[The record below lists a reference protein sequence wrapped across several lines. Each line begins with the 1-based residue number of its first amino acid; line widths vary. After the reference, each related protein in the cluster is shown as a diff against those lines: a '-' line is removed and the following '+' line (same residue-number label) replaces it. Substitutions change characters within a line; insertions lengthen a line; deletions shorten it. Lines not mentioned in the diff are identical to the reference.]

1 MRLLLALACVLVGCG
16 SQDDDPTLEQTIEQ
30 TYKVEP
36 GVNITIENGDG
47 SISIY
52 GADTDE
58 VSVQATKRA
67 YSQGRLNGIAVNV
80 SAQPGSITIQTSFPP
95 KPTWGLSDRSGT
107 VDYVLIVPRTAQIS
121 RLELANGEILL
132 EEMQGAPVHAQLG
145 SGRLSAHNCFCELHL
160 AVMSGLLSVI
170 YDWWEDTKFSVDANI
185 VDGNASA
192 SLPGDACFHLMADA
206 PAGKIDNDFADQEER
221 DGSEVSK
228 IDKVIGATANADI
241 KIHATDGNI
250 QVSEQ
255 NP

>member
-1 MRLLLALACVLVGCG
+1 MRLLPALACVLVGCG
-16 SQDDDPTLEQTIEQ
+16 SQDDPALEQAIQE

-36 GVNITIENGDG
+36 AVNITIGNGDG

-67 YSQGRLNGIAVNV
+67 YSQDRLNGIAVNV

-145 SGRLSAHNCFCELHL
+145 SGRLLAHNCFCELHL
-160 AVMSGLLSVI
+160 AVMSGLLFVI